1 MLQVVLPNGDVVKT
15 ASRAR
20 KSAAGCVILSFSI
33 LSRGVALF
41 FSFSFSLDGG
51 EGRGYIINCNMAIT

>member
-1 MLQVVLPNGDVVKT
+1 MELWSRQLLVLERVLQGVLSCPFLYLVVV
-15 ASRAR
+15 SY
-20 KSAAGCVILSFSI
+20 FS
-33 LSRGVALF
+33 VALF